1 MSGQSFSTAAVID
14 KGFVRLK
21 DRSSM
26 LRWANS
32 VGDGVELVVEIREKK
47 DKRSLKAN
55 RAYWGLLVTPLA
67 EHLGYDRD
75 EIDDLHE
82 GLLMLYSGT
91 HVDKVSQKEVPNKRS
106 RKMTT
111 SEFHDFMEWTVRYA
125 AKEHGIELELP
136 DDEFGQP

>member
-1 MSGQSFSTAAVID
+1 MSGVSFSAAGVID
-14 KGFVRLK
+14 KGAVKLL
-21 DRSSM
+21 DRRS
-26 LRWANS
+26 LAAWAKT
-32 VGDGVELVVEIREKK
+32 VGDGTPLTVEIKEKK
-47 DKRSLKAN
+47 DQRSIRAN

-75 EIDDLHE
+75 EIEDLHE

-106 RKMTT
+106 RKMNT

-125 AKEHGIELELP
+125 AKEHGIVLELP
-136 DDEFGQP
+136 GEAA

>member
-26 LRWANS
+26 LQWANS

-125 AKEHGIELELP
+125 AKEHGIALELP
-136 DDEFGQP
+136 DDTFGQP

>member
-26 LRWANS
+26 LQWANS

-125 AKEHGIELELP
+125 AKEHGIDLELP
-136 DDEFGQP
+136 DDTFGQP

>member
-1 MSGQSFSTAAVID
+1 MAVQSFATSAVIAQG
-14 KGFVRLK
+14 KLK
-21 DRSSM
+21 LLDRESL
-26 LRWANS
+26 LRWAQS
-32 VGDGVELVVEIREKK
+32 VGDGTELVLEVREKK
-47 DKRSLKAN
+47 DKRSLRAN

-106 RKMTT
+106 RKMNT

-125 AKEHGIELELP
+125 AKEHGITLELP
-136 DDEFGQP
+136 DDDFGKG